1 MMTETRKQELR
12 ELVKLYHERCRVG
25 ETILGAR
32 AANIAADVIG
42 QKAILALPELLDE
55 IERLE
60 LKLTVCKHEREDWFA

>member
-12 ELVKLYHERCRVG
+12 ELVKLYHERVNIG

-32 AANIAADVIG
+32 AEDIAADVIG
-42 QKAILALPELLDE
+42 RKAILAIPDLLDE

-60 LKLTVCKHEREDWFA
+60 LKLTVCKHEREDWFD